1 LPDGDIGGS
10 IKDDEEIVAMLRVL
24 LSEGRIVH
32 GTVEGEGKRKSRI
45 EKPGPTGLIVTSSSH
60 RPRRQ

>member
-24 LSEGRIVH
+24 LSEGRI
-32 GTVEGEGKRKSRI
+32 ELSRVKGS
-45 EKPGPTGLIVTSSSH
+45 ES
-60 RPRRQ
+60 RRVSRSPAPPA